1 MASNSDDNVSL
12 PSSTHDEFLDDPDI
26 VKSMEDDE
34 VSLPSSV
41 HDVSLPSSLEDHEIL
56 DELNNYDED
65 LDPDFVNAED
75 EHREFLD
82 LFCKQCDNSH
92 SSVQVP
98 LPLAAAGLVGKHD
111 VAEFYS
117 PPRICPAARA
127 LECVALL
134 SCDLVTGWDFRDPK
148 LKSFSLNLLVVLEIM
163 FVMLCPP
170 CTMFSILQRLWNFK
184 HWTQDE
190 IDEKMSVAVAYV
202 DHAMECAKTQ
212 VQHKHYFAFEHPHR
226 SAAWDLESVSEVS
239 SLDGVEIVNFDMCML
254 GLRSFNGIPMRKRTR
269 LMTNVPGLVNAL
281 RGLYC
286 DKCSHGAVHQLI
298 QGSEGGMRRSVWSQ
312 QYPAG
317 FADLVAREAARLK
330 R

>member
-82 LFCKQCDNSH
+82 LFCKQCDISD
-92 SSVQVP
+92 SSRQVP

-117 PPRICPAARA
+117 PPRIFPAARA
-127 LECVALL
+127 LP
-134 SCDLVTGWDFRDPK
+134 RI
-148 LKSFSLNLLVVLEIM
+148 SFS
-163 FVMLCPP
+163 
-170 CTMFSILQRLWNFK
+170 
-184 HWTQDE
+184 
-190 IDEKMSVAVAYV
+190 
-202 DHAMECAKTQ
+202 
-212 VQHKHYFAFEHPHR
+212 HPIAGGAGER
-226 SAAWDLESVSEVS
+226 
-239 SLDGVEIVNFDMCML
+239 
-254 GLRSFNGIPMRKRTR
+254 
-269 LMTNVPGLVNAL
+269 
-281 RGLYC
+281 
-286 DKCSHGAVHQLI
+286 GAVTAPRSRALAVGAL
-298 QGSEGGMRRSVWSQ
+298 GSGAVTFSGGR
-312 QYPAG
+312 
-317 FADLVAREAARLK
+317 
-330 R
+330 